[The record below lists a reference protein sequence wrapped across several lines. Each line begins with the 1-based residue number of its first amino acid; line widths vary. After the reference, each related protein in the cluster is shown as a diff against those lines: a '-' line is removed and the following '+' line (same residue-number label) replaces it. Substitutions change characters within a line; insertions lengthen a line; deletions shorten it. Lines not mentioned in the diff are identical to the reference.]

1 MQDKFNLLSNKTYVD
16 PKESIEYPP
25 VALSY
30 GQYKIREN
38 YYPIPIGTYGN
49 FSFIQA
55 APKSKKTF
63 LVSMLCAVYLADKTK
78 LTGNIK
84 GHRRNLRLVHF
95 DTEQG
100 RFHAQKVF
108 KRVLDISKNNN
119 EMYDTYALRVLSVQE
134 RVDFIE
140 LYLQRYGSELGMMVI
155 DGVADLV
162 LDVNDIKESSDIV
175 QRILRWS
182 EQYDIHIICVIHTN
196 FNSNKATGHLG
207 SHLEKKTET
216 QIQLNVSEDNDNIV
230 KVTCK
235 RSRSFAFEEFNFEV
249 SKDGIPIVLDK
260 IDDILKLNNGTNFKF

>member
-16 PKESIEYPP
+16 PEESIEYPP

-30 GQYKIREN
+30 GQYKIRDN

-63 LVSMLCAVYLADKTK
+63 LVSMLCAVYLSNQTK
-78 LTGNIK
+78 LTGKIK
-84 GHRRNLRLVHF
+84 GHRNNKRLVHF

-108 KRVLDISKNNN
+108 RRVLDISNEDS
-119 EMYDTYALRVLSVQE
+119 EMYDTYALRVLSVKE
-134 RVDFIE
+134 RIDFIE
-140 LYLQRYGSELGMMVI
+140 LYLERYGSELGMMVI
-155 DGVADLV
+155 DGIADLV
-162 LDVNDIKESSDIV
+162 MDVNDIKESSDIV
-175 QRILRWS
+175 QKILRWS
-182 EQYDIHIICVIHTN
+182 EFHNIHIICVIHTN

-216 QIQLNVSEDNDNIV
+216 QIQLNVSEDNEDIV

-249 SKDGIPIVLDK
+249 TKDGIPIVLDK
-260 IDDILKLNNGTNFKF
+260 IDNLLRLNNGTKFKF

>member
-16 PKESIEYPP
+16 PEESIEYPP

-30 GQYKIREN
+30 GQYKIRDN

-63 LVSMLCAVYLADKTK
+63 LVSMLCAVYLSNQTK
-78 LTGNIK
+78 LTGKIK
-84 GHRRNLRLVHF
+84 GHRNNKRLVHF

-108 KRVLDISKNNN
+108 RRVLDISNEDS
-119 EMYDTYALRVLSVQE
+119 EMYDTYALRVLSVKE
-134 RVDFIE
+134 RIDFIE
-140 LYLQRYGSELGMMVI
+140 LYLERYGSELGMMVI
-155 DGVADLV
+155 DGIADLV
-162 LDVNDIKESSDIV
+162 MDVNDIKESSDIV
-175 QRILRWS
+175 QKILR
-182 EQYDIHIICVIHTN
+182 D
-196 FNSNKATGHLG
+196 
-207 SHLEKKTET
+207 
-216 QIQLNVSEDNDNIV
+216 EDIV

-249 SKDGIPIVLDK
+249 TKDGIPIVLDK
-260 IDDILKLNNGTNFKF
+260 IDNLLRLNNGTKFKF

>member
-30 GQYKIREN
+30 GEYKIRDTN
-38 YYPIPIGTYGN
+38 YPIPIGTYGN

-63 LVSMLCAVYLADKTK
+63 LVSMLCAVYLSDKTK
-78 LTGNIK
+78 LTGKIK
-84 GHRRNLRLVHF
+84 GHRNNLRLVHF

-108 KRVLDISKNNN
+108 RRVLDISNNN
-119 EMYDTYALRVLSVQE
+119 TEMYDTYALRVLSVQE

-155 DGVADLV
+155 DGIADLV
-162 LDVNDIKESSDIV
+162 MDVNDIKESSDIV
-175 QRILRWS
+175 QKILKWS
-182 EQYDIHIICVIHTN
+182 ECYNIHIICVIHTN

-207 SHLEKKTET
+207 SHLEKKNET
-216 QIQLNVSEDNDNIV
+216 QRKLNISDDNENIV

-235 RSRSFAFEEFNFEV
+235 RSRSFSFEEFNFEV
-249 SKDGIPIVLDK
+249 TKEGVPIVLDK
-260 IDDILKLNNGTNFKF
+260 IDNILRLNNGTKFNF

>member
-16 PKESIEYPP
+16 PEESIEYPP

-30 GQYKIREN
+30 GEYKIRDN

-63 LVSMLCAVYLADKTK
+63 LVSMLCSVYLADQTK
-78 LTGNIK
+78 LTGKIK
-84 GHRRNLRLVHF
+84 GHRRNKRLVHF

-108 KRVLDISKNNN
+108 RRVLDISNHNS
-119 EMYDTYALRVLSVQE
+119 EMYDTYALRVLSSKE
-134 RVDFIE
+134 RVEFIE
-140 LYLQRYGSELGMMVI
+140 LYLERYGSELGMMII

-175 QRILRWS
+175 QKILRWS
-182 EQYDIHIICVIHTN
+182 EYYNIHIICVIHTN

-216 QIQLNVSEDNDNIV
+216 QIQLNVSEENENIV

-249 SKDGIPIVLDK
+249 SKDGIPVVLDK
-260 IDDILKLNNGTNFKF
+260 VDNILRLNNGTKFKF